1 MQNKIAISLT
11 KSLNLIK
18 KRLQDELKAQGHEL
32 TGALSKSIEWNIVVE
47 GDRTTATMYA
57 LGYGIIIETG
67 VKANRIPYGGKSGR
81 GGKSK
86 YIEGLIKFFKL
97 KGKSEREAKSAAFAT
112 ARKQKREGMPTR
124 GSYAHTRNGRRTG
137 FVTAVLKESIGDVA
151 MMLEKEYGARIAFE
165 LNQEI
170 SVDFLVLNVG

>member
-1 MQNKIAISLT
+1 MQNTIAISLT
-11 KSLNLIK
+11 KSLNTIK

-32 TGALSKSIEWNIVVE
+32 TGALSNSIRWDIVVE

-67 VKANRIPYGGKSGR
+67 VKANRIPYSGNRGR

-97 KGKSEREAKSAAFAT
+97 KGKGEREAKSAAFAT

-137 FVTAVLKESIGDVA
+137 FVTAVLKESMGDIA
-151 MMLEKEYGARIAFE
+151 DMLEKDYGARIAFE
-165 LNQEI
+165 LNQEV
-170 SVDFLVLNVG
+170 SVDFLVLNIG

>member
-1 MQNKIAISLT
+1 MQDEIAASLE
-11 KSLNLIK
+11 KSLILIK

-32 TGALSKSIEWNIVVE
+32 TGALSNSIRWEVAVE
-47 GDRTTATMYA
+47 ADRTTATMYA

-67 VKANRIPYGGKSGR
+67 VKAGRIPYSGSRGR
-81 GGKSK
+81 GGTSK

-97 KGKSEREAKSAAFAT
+97 KGKGAREAKSAAFAT

-137 FVTAVLKESIGDVA
+137 FVTAVLKESIGDIA
-151 MMLEKEYGARIAFE
+151 MMLETDYGARIAFE
-165 LNQEI
+165 LNQEV
-170 SVDFLVLNVG
+170 SVDYLILNVG